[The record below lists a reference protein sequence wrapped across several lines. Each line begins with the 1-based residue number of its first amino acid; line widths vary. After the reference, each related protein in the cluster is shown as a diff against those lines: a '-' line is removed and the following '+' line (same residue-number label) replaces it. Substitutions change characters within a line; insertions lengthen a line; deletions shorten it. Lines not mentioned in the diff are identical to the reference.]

1 MTASATF
8 RVHLLAHSSQ
18 ICSPFF
24 SNLRKFLEKHED
36 GDLAVSHPFQNTA
49 YNRSFCIT
57 LMLIKGASTVIKCES
72 VRFASERSRVR
83 IPPGPPPYS
92 PHGCLQSQASRRVFL
107 FALCPRLH
115 AGAFSFPFPL
125 LDFPVV
131 QAILVLQVYRICRRM
146 GGGRQSAAVL
156 CRKGAIML
164 RT

>member
-49 YNRSFCIT
+49 YNRSFFIT

-83 IPPGPPPYS
+83 IPPGPPNKKNPNLFLYGNRFGFFFVRVYAPDGVFRALTPKCPRPGS
-92 PHGCLQSQASRRVFL
+92 RDASVGAGACRGQAS
-107 FALCPRLH
+107 
-115 AGAFSFPFPL
+115 AGEGCG
-125 LDFPVV
+125 V
-131 QAILVLQVYRICRRM
+131 
-146 GGGRQSAAVL
+146 
-156 CRKGAIML
+156 
-164 RT
+164 